1 MRLFSAGSHENIV
14 GYYTS
19 WFENEQLYIQMEL
32 CDQSLSIHRSSKLWT
47 EREALEAMHQVS
59 IICGTALLI
68 SLTIIYLIM
77 RKGNPGKENY
87 SKWNV
92 VVDLSYICS
101 QWEIQDC
108 CNFHHIKVKIW
119 RQHLIFYGWGEF
131 VPPCTFCNFFEFPR
145 ASLFWHDKFNP
156 PYYMPFFYF

>member
-59 IICGTALLI
+59 IICGTDIAHKLDYNLPNNEKRE
-68 SLTIIYLIM
+68 SGE
-77 RKGNPGKENY
+77 RKLFQVK
-87 SKWNV
+87 
-92 VVDLSYICS
+92 CS
-101 QWEIQDC
+101 C
-108 CNFHHIKVKIW
+108 
-119 RQHLIFYGWGEF
+119 
-131 VPPCTFCNFFEFPR
+131 
-145 ASLFWHDKFNP
+145 
-156 PYYMPFFYF
+156 